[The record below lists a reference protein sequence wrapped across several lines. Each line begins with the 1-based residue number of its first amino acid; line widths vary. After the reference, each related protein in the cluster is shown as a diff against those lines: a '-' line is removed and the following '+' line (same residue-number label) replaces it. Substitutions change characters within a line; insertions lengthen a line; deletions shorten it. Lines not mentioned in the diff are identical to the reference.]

1 MSALVLK
8 LIAYVTMTY
17 DHFGF
22 FLGEKVFRGIG
33 RVSLPIF
40 CFLIAQG
47 FRNARSVP
55 KYACRLL
62 ALALLS
68 EIPYNYFV
76 SGSLIHIAGQNVVW
90 TLLLGLLCIW
100 VMQLL
105 REHVPRYSA
114 PLSVLT
120 VLVCCMAANLLIT
133 DYNYFGVLLIVIF
146 DRFPLETQRD
156 KLFATLSFTGLIAW
170 RFVSCGLYRVLLTHG
185 IDPMK
190 VTAIGRFFL
199 TEIGE
204 WEMIK
209 ILAIAA
215 LPILCFYN
223 GKKGSLGDA
232 RMDKWLSVLFY
243 LYYPCHLLLIAL
255 IYR

>member
-1 MSALVLK
+1 
-8 LIAYVTMTY
+8 MTY
-17 DHFGF
+17 DHVGF
-22 FLGEKVFRGIG
+22 FLGEKVFRALG

-47 FRNARSVP
+47 FRNTRSVP

-62 ALALLS
+62 ALAVLS

-76 SGSLIHIAGQNVVW
+76 SGSLIHISGQNVIW

-100 VMQLL
+100 VMRIW
-105 REHVPRYSA
+105 RERVPRFSV
-114 PLSVLT
+114 PLSALT
-120 VLVCCMAANLLIT
+120 VLVFCMAANFLIT

-146 DRFPLETQRD
+146 DRFPMDTQRD
-156 KLFATLSFTGLIAW
+156 KLFATLSFVGLIAW
-170 RFVSCGLYRVLLTHG
+170 RFVSCGLYQVLIAHG
-185 IDPMK
+185 FDPMK
-190 VTAIGRFFL
+190 VTMIGRFFL

-215 LPILCFYN
+215 LPILYFYN

-232 RMDKWLSVLFY
+232 RMDKWLSVVFH